1 MIDELYR
8 KLDIA
13 ESNAKNLQDDETLLK
28 LWQEQVE
35 VIKKQIEFLNN
46 SKNKI

>member
-13 ESNAKNLQDDETLLK
+13 GSNAKNLQDDETLLK

-35 VIKKQIEFLNN
+35 VIKKQIEFL
-46 SKNKI
+46 KQFKK